1 MNTVEKA
8 QEKEVWRNPAS
19 LHIPWIEVSNMGR
32 VRTLP
37 HKVQVVR
44 LGKKSEM
51 QISGKIRA
59 LSRDTRGRAQCHIK
73 VGHGKVKGFLV
84 HRLVAECFV
93 PNPHEYSEVG
103 FKDKTSYD
111 CSMENLFWIGN
122 AERKSLRALGASKKK
137 IVVKEGKEI
146 IGMFNGC
153 REAGR
158 MIGVSKQSV
167 WSALKKGYK
176 IKGMY
181 QIIGKEYK
189 PKEKLR
195 EQKRIGETVGQH

>member
-8 QEKEVWRNPAS
+8 QAKEVWRNPAS
-19 LHIPWIEVSNMGR
+19 LHTPWIEVSNKGR
-32 VRTLP
+32 VRSLP
-37 HKVQVVR
+37 HKVKYVRCGKEAEKQVCGTIHSMCR
-44 LGKKSEM
+44 DSRGRF
-51 QISGKIRA
+51 QCPIFISGR
-59 LSRDTRGRAQCHIK
+59 RK
-73 VGHGKVKGFLV
+73 VLMV
-84 HRLVAECFV
+84 HRLVAECFI

-122 AERKSLRALGASKKK
+122 AERKRLRALGASKKK
-137 IVVKEGKEI
+137 IVVKKGKEI
-146 IGMFNGC
+146 IGKFNGC

-158 MIGVSKQSV
+158 MIGVSKQAV

-176 IKGMY
+176 IKGTY
-181 QIIGKEYK
+181 QIIGKEYN